1 MKKKSIFIYGA
12 GEAGISTILS
22 LEKFTEELKIVGFI
36 DDDLNKVGS
45 KINGIK
51 VYSFKQFINLNL
63 QMLKQK

>member
-22 LEKFTEELKIVGFI
+22 LAKFIKELNIIGFI
-36 DDDLNKVGS
+36 DDDINKVGS

-51 VYSFKQFINLNL
+51 VFSFTLTE
-63 QMLKQK
+63 